1 MLKIIDVAALYGTY
15 RIMKCND
22 NGNGSSRIVF
32 GLFVERAGMRRNV
45 AKVLWTV
52 GKFWENN
59 YYIRI

>member
-22 NGNGSSRIVF
+22 NGSTRIVF
-32 GLFVERAGMRRNV
+32 GLFVEGGNEKKCCEGPMDR
-45 AKVLWTV
+45 WEI
-52 GKFWENN
+52 WENY